1 MTQLF
6 FDFEVPPSTDQ
17 TAEPLPPRETPEQSV
32 LVRELIRVLADGG
45 PRRTTLIC
53 RTRGEGKELLRQ
65 VALRG
70 VSWLGMEVTTLRPLA
85 LRVASRSLAEA
96 RLRMIDPFDEQAL
109 IERAVDDVF
118 DANPRSRFGLL
129 SEKVGFRDAV
139 RNSIQ
144 ALRLGGVHVGRL
156 ALASMDDSEKQG
168 LVRAILGRFEH
179 LLEEGGFCDSA
190 GVIERATD
198 IVSAGGPEAPEAGEM
213 YIVPGISAAGVVGA
227 FARALEVAGARI
239 LKTDAVVGLRPPKGL
254 LFDVAPPES
263 PLSYLH
269 APREYVGEPPQISMF
284 SAASMYDEL
293 RGVLRRVL
301 TSGARWDE
309 VEIITP
315 DPAGYGS
322 ALHAIT
328 QSLGIPVTF
337 AVGLPVERTRPGRIV
352 AEYFRW
358 LDSGFQ
364 ESILRGLIEAGDL
377 VPPDPHGW
385 IDGPRLARALR
396 SQRIGWGRTRYLE
409 AVDRRL
415 GALPNLRPGRYESE
429 EQLEKRVQRT
439 ETDLRAL
446 RSLLAPIIQA
456 VPAGAGDSEARRTS
470 PADVA
475 AGVLA
480 VLEHAAPGTETD
492 DTALERLRRT
502 LARIRTTLTRPTDF
516 ASAAVIVRGYLE
528 LRIPAPRAE
537 GTAPWSSAPGHLY
550 LTDLASGGASGRPH
564 TFLVGMDAGRFP
576 GSISEDPLLLD
587 AERWRLARGALPS
600 SRDQMQERR
609 FQFAQLFARLRGRV
623 TMSFPVWEPTEA
635 RALTPAPELLQ
646 AFRLQRGDPGLTFA
660 DLESALGR
668 VESRVPLGLSPVD
681 SDDVWLGALTTPEGQ
696 LLRGVEA
703 VGRSFP
709 WLGAGRRAAAAWDG
723 DEADV
728 HTGILGSGLH
738 EPSYLDAFS
747 GTYSATALG
756 GLGACPRR
764 FLFRSV
770 LKAYPPDDP
779 EFDPERWLDAK
790 QRGGLLHTVFEA
802 ALQWARDES
811 VDLAAP
817 EFQEAALRLLGEEGD
832 RMLREVPTP
841 SGAVREW
848 EMAALADDVRSFV
861 DMVRVEDPTWLGLE
875 LRFGFDTPAW
885 IPLPEGKRLA
895 VRGAVDRVDDLG
907 SHLRVVDYKTG
918 RDGRFGSKT
927 GIFEGGRRLQH
938 FIYAAVTRALFD
950 KTVSKMEYHFPTR
963 RGENAVHAYEAEAY
977 RSGSGLV
984 HRMLEG
990 VQAGWFPPTDT
1001 KDDCRYCDY
1010 QEVCGIEVSTWG
1022 VESAPASW
1030 SRDRL
1035 GEVEELA
1042 PLRDVRRWE
1051 DERPV
1056 FGGDD

>member
-6 FDFEVPPSTDQ
+6 FDFEVPPSADQ
-17 TAEPLPPRETPEQSV
+17 PAESLPPRETPEESV
-32 LVRELIRVLADGG
+32 LIRELIRVLGEGA

-85 LRVASRSLAEA
+85 LRVASRSLAQA
-96 RLRMIDPFDEQAL
+96 HLRMIDPFDEQAL

-118 DANPRSRFGLL
+118 AANPRSRFRAL

-139 RNSIQ
+139 RNSVQ

-156 ALASMDDSEKQG
+156 TLASIDDSEKQS

-179 LLEEGGFCDSA
+179 LLEEGGFCDAA

-198 IVSAGGPEAPEAGEM
+198 LVTEGGTTALVGDGM
-213 YIVPGISAAGVVGA
+213 YILPGISAAGLIGG
-227 FARALEVAGARI
+227 FARALEASGARI
-239 LKTDAVVGLRPPKGL
+239 LKTDAVVGLPPPKGL

-269 APREYVGEPPQISMF
+269 APRDHVGEAPEISMF

-301 TSGARWDE
+301 TAGARWDE
-309 VEIITP
+309 VEIVTP
-315 DPAGYGS
+315 DPAAYGS

-328 QSLGIPVTF
+328 QPLGIPVTF
-337 AVGLPVERTRPGRIV
+337 AVGLPVERTRPGRVV

-358 LDSGFQ
+358 LESGFQ

-377 VPPDPHGW
+377 SAPEPYEW
-385 IDGPRLARALR
+385 MDGPRLARALR
-396 SQRIGWGRTRYLE
+396 SQRIGWGRFRYLD
-409 AVDRRL
+409 ALDRGL
-415 GALPNLRPGRYESE
+415 KGLPNLRPGRYESE
-429 EQLEKRVQRT
+429 EQLEKRIERT
-439 ETDLRAL
+439 EKDLRAL
-446 RSLLAPIIQA
+446 RSLLAPILHS
-456 VPAGAGDSEARRTS
+456 VPQSTGDAGVS

-475 AGVLA
+475 AGVLTI
-480 VLEHAAPGTETD
+480 LEHTSPGTETD
-492 DTALERLRRT
+492 ETALERLRRT
-502 LARIRTTLTRPTDF
+502 LERIRTTLTRPTDF
-516 ASAAVIVRGYLE
+516 TSAAVIVRGYLE

-550 LTDLASGGASGRPH
+550 LTDLTSGGASGRPH

-600 SRDQMQERR
+600 SRDQMRERR

-623 TMSFPVWEPTEA
+623 TMSFSVWEPTEA
-635 RALTPAPELLQ
+635 RSLTPAPEMLQ
-646 AFRLQRGDPGLTFA
+646 AFRLQRGDAGLTFA
-660 DLESALGR
+660 DLETAMGT
-668 VESRVPLGLSPVD
+668 VESRLPLGLSPVD
-681 SDDVWLGALTTPEGQ
+681 GDDVWLGELTTAEGQ
-696 LLRGVEA
+696 LQRGVEA

-709 WLGAGRRAAAAWDG
+709 WLGRGQRAAAAWHGG
-723 DEADV
+723 DADI
-728 HTGILGSGLH
+728 HTGILGPGSD
-738 EPSYLDAFS
+738 EPSYADAFS

-790 QRGGLLHTVFEA
+790 QRGGLLHGVFEG
-802 ALQWARDES
+802 ALRWARDQT
-811 VDLAAP
+811 VGLGAP
-817 EFQEAALRLLGEEGD
+817 EFLDAALRILSEEGD

-848 EMAALADDVRSFV
+848 EMADLADDVRSFV
-861 DMVRVEDPTWLGLE
+861 EMVRAEDPRWLGLE
-875 LRFGFDTPAW
+875 LRFGFDDDAW
-885 IPLPEGKRLA
+885 LPLPGGKRLA

-907 SHLRVVDYKTG
+907 THLRVVDYKTG
-918 RDGRFGSKT
+918 RDGRFGNKT
-927 GIFEGGRRLQH
+927 GVFDGGRRLQH
-938 FIYAAVTRALFD
+938 VIYSAVTQALFE
-950 KTVSKMEYHFPTR
+950 KAVGRMEYHFPTR
-963 RGENAVHAYEAEAY
+963 RGENAVHAYDAEAY
-977 RSGSGLV
+977 GSGGGLI
-984 HRMLEG
+984 HRALEG

-1001 KDDCRYCDY
+1001 KDDCRFCDY
-1010 QEVCGIEVSTWG
+1010 QEVCGVAVSAWD

-1030 SRDRL
+1030 SREHL
-1035 GEVEELA
+1035 GEAPELA
-1042 PLRDVRRWE
+1042 VLKDVRRWE

-1056 FGGDD
+1056 FGEES